1 MNQILYLYDR
11 SSSLNSYGEQ
21 SDSFTFVGS
30 VFASVKHKATSEK
43 FDSGQHRIIHK
54 ATAVARHCSIGAGDE
69 VEYAGYRW
77 DVEGVRRSHRAGNI
91 KIELNRLFK
100 VPPGKYTQPDGINF
114 YLTPSGGYYLQPS

>member
-1 MNQILYLYDR
+1 MNQRISLFSR
-11 SSSLNSYGEQ
+11 SASLNSYGEQ
-21 SDSFTFVGS
+21 SDSFTSSGS

-54 ATAVARHCSIGAGDE
+54 ATAIARHCSIGAGDE

-91 KIELNRLFK
+91 KIELNRLFA
-100 VPPGKYTQPDGINF
+100 V
-114 YLTPSGGYYLQPS
+114 